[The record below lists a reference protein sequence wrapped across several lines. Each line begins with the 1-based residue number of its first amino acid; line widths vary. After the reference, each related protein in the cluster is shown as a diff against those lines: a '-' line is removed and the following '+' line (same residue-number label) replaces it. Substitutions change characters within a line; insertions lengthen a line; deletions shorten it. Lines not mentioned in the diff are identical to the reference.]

1 MTEKELLDLWNRART
16 HLVVAQLAPTFLL
29 ITTVGL
35 VPAIRD
41 AGTFAVLA
49 TLGILLASGILGAL
63 VEFAAAHEAQAV
75 ARDLAAIAKP
85 SHASLTIIRFA
96 QSEGA
101 HAVALTG
108 RDGGTLGTVAT
119 LHINVVEQHMGRIED
134 AHLAICHMLAFSF
147 IDNES

>member
-96 QSEGA
+96 PWLSVAKFVTPTIFVGIF
-101 HAVALTG
+101 VALAAALLRG
-108 RDGGTLGTVAT
+108 
-119 LHINVVEQHMGRIED
+119 
-134 AHLAICHMLAFSF
+134 
-147 IDNES
+147 

>member
-1 MTEKELLDLWNRART
+1 MIINSVYGWQNCAVTEKELLDLWNRART

-96 QSEGA
+96 PWLSVAKFVTPTIFVGIF
-101 HAVALTG
+101 VALAAALLRG
-108 RDGGTLGTVAT
+108 
-119 LHINVVEQHMGRIED
+119 
-134 AHLAICHMLAFSF
+134 
-147 IDNES
+147 